1 MVTVMKKV
9 PLTQLKDDLSRYL
22 RLAEEEQIIIT
33 RHGQPAGILMGFA
46 SEEDW
51 FDYQLENDPRFLKR
65 IETRTGELASW
76 QESGSKTPHPQRNGE
91 QTVERER
98 RITSDLQGTVFGRR
112 HVNRAVMCL

>member
-1 MVTVMKKV
+1 MKKV
-9 PLTQLKDDLSRYL
+9 PLTKLKDDLSKYL

-65 IETRTGELASW
+65 IERARENVRHGQGVKLEDAAGPKKRRT
-76 QESGSKTPHPQRNGE
+76 NG
-91 QTVERER
+91 
-98 RITSDLQGTVFGRR
+98 
-112 HVNRAVMCL
+112 